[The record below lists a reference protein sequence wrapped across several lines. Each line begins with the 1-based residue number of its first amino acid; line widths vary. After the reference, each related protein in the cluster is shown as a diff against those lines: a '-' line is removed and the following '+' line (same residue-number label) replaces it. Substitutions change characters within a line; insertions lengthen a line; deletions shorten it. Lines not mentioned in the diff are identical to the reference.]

1 MPVTKLPKTL
11 EHEPLMDAL
20 FEVRMEASQAL
31 ADILPGILFHKLSP
45 APSLTRLP
53 AAEIPRPMRESDPAL
68 LYVPTQRLDWGK
80 YVIAV
85 GDRCVSISCKLP
97 YPKWP
102 SFKAKI
108 LEAITLISEIGIAG
122 KVERFSVKYVN
133 LIEAP
138 TIEDQIAKIDFEL
151 RIGVLEIDN
160 ERIELK
166 VHHVEE
172 SFVHILTIVTGAR
185 AKVADEPEKFGVV
198 VDIDSICDT
207 PSIPFDKFAVD
218 LEPKLE
224 TLRQSNKMRFFGCL
238 KQTTVDDM
246 RPVYE

>member
-1 MPVTKLPKTL
+1 
-11 EHEPLMDAL
+11 MDAL
-20 FEVRMEASQAL
+20 FQVRMEASEPL

-45 APSLTRLP
+45 KPSITRLP
-53 AAEIPRPMRESDPAL
+53 AAEIPRPMRETDPTL

-85 GDRCVSISCKLP
+85 GDRSVNISCKLP

-108 LEAITLISEIGIAG
+108 LEVTTLISEIGVAG

-138 TIEDQIAKIDFEL
+138 TIGDQIAKIDFAL

-160 ERIELK
+160 ESIEMK
-166 VHHVEE
+166 VHHVEDE
-172 SFVHILTIVTGAR
+172 IVHILTIITGAR
-185 AKVADEPEKFGVV
+185 AKVAERPETFGAV
-198 VDIDSICDT
+198 VDIDSICDIS
-207 PSIPFDKFAVD
+207 PIPFDSFAVE

-224 TLRQSNKMRFFGCL
+224 KLRQSNKGRFFGCL
-238 KQTTVDDM
+238 KQETVDEM
-246 RPVYE
+246 GPVYE